1 MPTTITGT
9 TIVTT
14 TITGSIARLTGG
26 TQEFVTPT
34 SGTAAYLGARAWV
47 NFNGTGAIAIR
58 GSSNVSSITDNGTG
72 NYRVNFTTAMADSN
86 YGLSVTGEHDS
97 GTGLDWALIDG
108 DLQATSPSSSSV
120 TVNILGSNQS
130 FRDTRFC
137 FVTVFS

>member
-47 NFNGTGAIAIR
+47 NFNGTGTAAIR
-58 GSSNVSSITDNGTG
+58 GSSNVSSITNNGVGDYTI
-72 NYRVNFTTAMADSN
+72 NFTTNLTDGN
-86 YGLSVTGEHDS
+86 YSAAIGSVTKASDN
-97 GTGLDWALIDG
+97 GLTFCNIASNTD
-108 DLQATSPSSSSV
+108 ATSTALRIRTNDTTAFEDRSI
-120 TVNILGSNQS
+120 VNVVI
-130 FRDTRFC
+130 FR
-137 FVTVFS
+137 